1 MNKLTTLL
9 LLAMCC
15 VAHAQTLVAHGVKN
29 PLGNTYAEPSGVELS
44 QQRLV
49 LYRSPTAKQPGV
61 VSLYLNGKYH
71 TSLQHNAYTVV
82 CLEPSPTHLR
92 ANLLVPIERQG
103 YQEQE
108 TFLELAAKA
117 GDSAYIRVSESL
129 DGRPRFD
136 VVSSRIAI
144 TELQTARQQMHTH
157 SRLNNKRDCKE
168 TQTRSTAHGAITLH
182 TDVWFVQRKTEL
194 KGITPQSRRELDA
207 LIQKL
212 DTQYKQNAVVHVLL
226 TGHADD
232 TDDAYQN
239 EQLAKTRAQIVSLYL
254 LSNGLSAQ
262 NLFIEWSAALN
273 QTHPQDGYHNRRA
286 ELAVFI
292 HLD

>member
-1 MNKLTTLL
+1 M
-9 LLAMCC
+9 LAMCC
-15 VAHAQTLVAHGVKN
+15 AAHAQTPVTHGVKN
-29 PLGNTYAEPSGVELS
+29 PLGTSYIETLGVVPS

-49 LYRSPTAKQPGV
+49 FYRSPTAKQSGV
-61 VSLYLNGKYH
+61 VSLHLNGKYH
-71 TSLQHNAYTVV
+71 TSLQHNAYAVV
-82 CLEPSPTHLR
+82 CLDPSPTQLR
-92 ANLLVPIERQG
+92 ALLLVPINQ
-103 YQEQE
+103 QDDLALDAH
-108 TFLELAAKA
+108 LELPPRP
-117 GDSAYIRVSESL
+117 GDSTYIRVSEYP

-136 VVSSRIAI
+136 VVSPRMATS
-144 TELQTARQQMHTH
+144 ELQTARQQMHTH
-157 SRLNNKRDCKE
+157 SRLHNKRECKE
-168 TQTRSTAHGAITLH
+168 TQTKPTAHRALTLQ
-182 TDVWFVQRKTEL
+182 TDIWFAPRKTEL
-194 KGITPQSRRELDA
+194 KAITPQSRRELDA

-212 DTQYKQNAVVHVLL
+212 DTQYKQDAVVRVQL

-286 ELAVFI
+286 ELAVI
-292 HLD
+292 IELD